1 MLRIF
6 ETGRDKVEAAL
17 LNQSKMQL
25 VRGYWEAL
33 RQDRAIPTRAEIDA
47 RGMANAL
54 ENVFLIER
62 IAPGQARFRLA
73 GTHLSELMGMDVR
86 GMPVSSLIEP
96 NSRARFSELLEASYD
111 VPTVLDLRLEAER
124 SLSRPALSAHL
135 CILPLATIPGEPQ
148 IALGCLVSAG
158 NIGRGSRRFAI
169 ASVVQ
174 EVVRT
179 ESITNELGRGPA
191 DSMRIP
197 DSVSKTG
204 SHLRLV
210 HSR

>member
-1 MLRIF
+1 MLQIF
-6 ETGRDKVEAAL
+6 ATGRDKVEATL

-33 RQDRAIPTRAEIDA
+33 RKGKAIPTRADIDA
-47 RGMANAL
+47 RGMASAL

-73 GTHLSELMGMDVR
+73 GVHLSELMGMDVR

-96 NSRARFSELLEASYD
+96 NCRGRFSELLEISFA
-111 VPTVLDLRLEAER
+111 VPTVLDVRLEAER
-124 SLSRPALSAHL
+124 SLSKPALSAHL
-135 CILPLATIPGEPQ
+135 CILPLATIPAEQQ
-148 IALGCLVSAG
+148 IALGCLVSSG

-169 ASVVQ
+169 SSAVQ
-174 EVVRT
+174 EIVRI
-179 ESITNELGRGPA
+179 ESIAKELGRGPEHN
-191 DSMRIP
+191 MRLP
-197 DSVSKTG
+197 ESVSKTC

>member
-33 RQDRAIPTRAEIDA
+33 RQDRAIPTRADIDA
-47 RGMANAL
+47 RGMASAL

-62 IAPGQARFRLA
+62 IAAGQARFRLA
-73 GTHLSELMGMDVR
+73 GVHLTELMGMDVR
-86 GMPVSSLIEP
+86 GMPISSLIEP
-96 NSRARFSELLEASYD
+96 NNRARFSELLESSFD
-111 VPTVLDLRLEAER
+111 VPTVLEMRLEAER
-124 SLSRPALSAHL
+124 SLSKPALSAHL
-135 CILPLATIPGEPQ
+135 CILPLATIPGEQ
-148 IALGCLVSAG
+148 QLALGCLVSSG
-158 NIGRGSRRFAI
+158 NIGRGARRFAI
-169 ASVVQ
+169 SSVVQ

-179 ESITNELGRGPA
+179 QSVAKELALAGADVFPFAESMT
-191 DSMRIP
+191 
-197 DSVSKTG
+197 KTG